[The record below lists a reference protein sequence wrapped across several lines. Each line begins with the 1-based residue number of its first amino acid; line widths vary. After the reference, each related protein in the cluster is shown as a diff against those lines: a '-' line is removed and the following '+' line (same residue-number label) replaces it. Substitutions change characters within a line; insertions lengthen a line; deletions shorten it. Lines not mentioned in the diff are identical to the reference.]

1 MSRHS
6 ELTDQVKKKA
16 MEYLEGGY
24 LTADEVVPTIAGL
37 SCWLD
42 VARKTIY
49 NWAESDQEF
58 LHITEKIMGS
68 QEKSLLNSALSGKFN
83 AAITKLMLTKHGYS
97 DKQETE
103 ITGANGGPAVILERV
118 FVDPAKDNN

>member
-1 MSRHS
+1 MSRPS
-6 ELTDQVKKKA
+6 ELTDRVKKQS
-16 MEYLEGGY
+16 MQYLEGGY

-49 NWAESDQEF
+49 NWAENDQEF
-58 LHITEKIMGS
+58 LYITEKIMGS

-118 FVDPAKDNN
+118 FVDPAKDHN